1 MNKNT
6 IKYQHSVVGELY
18 IDKNSAIIEL
28 MKEDKDKADSV
39 LQTLFYSCYGR
50 YTLNKPEGDTK

>member
-1 MNKNT
+1 MNHKNT
-6 IKYQHSVVGELY
+6 IKYIHPLVGELY

-28 MKEDKDKADSV
+28 MKEDKKKADGV

-50 YTLNKPEGDTK
+50 YTLNKPEGEK

>member
-28 MKEDKDKADSV
+28 MKEDKKKADSV
-39 LQTLFYSCYGR
+39 LQTLFYNCYGR
-50 YTLNKPEGDTK
+50 YTLNKPEGGK